1 VSSLRPLWIAFRA
14 AVIATAVFWAARA
27 LIDKIGWHAPFG
39 LTEQA
44 VFFAV
49 FFFGM
54 LMVQ

>member
-1 VSSLRPLWIAFRA
+1 MSSLRPLWIAFRA